1 MNGLKRFLMQGS
13 VIDLAAAFAIGAAF
27 TSVVQS
33 FVADVLT
40 PLISALG
47 GLPDFSTLKI
57 TVGRSDFTYGHFVN
71 AAISFL
77 MISAA
82 IYFLVMRPYKH
93 HRDRTAA
100 KIGSRTRDCPECLS
114 KIPKAASRCAFCT
127 AQMA

>member
-1 MNGLKRFLMQGS
+1 MKGLKRFLIQGN
-13 VIDLAAAFAIGAAF
+13 VIDLAAAFALGAAF
-27 TSVVQS
+27 NSVVQS
-33 FVADVLT
+33 FVADFLT
-40 PLISALG
+40 PLLSALG
-47 GLPDFSTLKI
+47 GLPDFSSLKV
-57 TVGRSDFTYGHFVN
+57 TVGRSDFLYGHFVN

-82 IYFLVMRPYKH
+82 IYFLVVRPYRQ

-100 KIGSRTRDCPECLS
+100 TVGARTRDCPECLS